1 MAYISRINRHLTHL
15 QEVRDTFISTI
26 DTLFPGCTH
35 HKPYDYCDFE
45 GDQSV
50 MVQVDPEGGIDL
62 IARFTTTGGQNIRL
76 SWCLP
81 LNADPYYH
89 ANLYESVTAHG
100 EFRDR
105 IGEADGATEE
115 ELCEALELCGKC
127 QSQRV
132 KF

>member
-50 MVQVDPEGGIDL
+50 MVQVDPKGGIDL

-89 ANLYESVTAHG
+89 ANLYESVTAQG

-115 ELCEALELCGKC
+115 ELCEALELCGNSH
-127 QSQRV
+127 SQRV

>member
-1 MAYISRINRHLTHL
+1 MAYISRINRHLAHL

-35 HKPYDYCDFE
+35 HKPYDYCDFD

-50 MVQVDPEGGIDL
+50 MIQVDPEGGIDL
-62 IARFTTTGGQNIRL
+62 IARFTTADKKHIRL

-81 LNADPYYH
+81 PNADPYYP
-89 ANLYESVTAHG
+89 ANISESVAPDG
-100 EFRDR
+100 AFGSR

-115 ELCEALELCGKC
+115 ELCDALERFVPC
-127 QSQRV
+127 QVQGV

>member
-1 MAYISRINRHLTHL
+1 MAYISRINRHLSHL

-45 GDQSV
+45 GDESV
-50 MVQVDPEGGIDL
+50 MLQVDPEGGIDL
-62 IARFTTTGGQNIRL
+62 IARFTTTDGQNIRL

-81 LNADPYYH
+81 PNADPYYH
-89 ANLYESVTAHG
+89 ANLYESVTPHG
-100 EFRDR
+100 AFRDL
-105 IGEADGATEE
+105 IGEAEGATEE
-115 ELCEALELCGKC
+115 ELCDALERFVPCKV
-127 QSQRV
+127 QEV

>member
-1 MAYISRINRHLTHL
+1 MAYISRINRHLSHL

-45 GDQSV
+45 GDESV
-50 MVQVDPEGGIDL
+50 MLQVDPEGGIDL
-62 IARFTTTGGQNIRL
+62 IARFTTTDGQNVRL

-81 LNADPYYH
+81 PNADPYYH
-89 ANLYESVTAHG
+89 ANLYESVTPHG
-100 EFRDR
+100 AFRDL
-105 IGEADGATEE
+105 IGEAEGATEE
-115 ELCEALELCGKC
+115 ELCDALERFVPCKV
-127 QSQRV
+127 QEV

>member
-1 MAYISRINRHLTHL
+1 MAYISRINRHLSHL

-62 IARFTTTGGQNIRL
+62 IARFTTKDGKNIRL

-89 ANLYESVTAHG
+89 ANLYESVTSNG

-115 ELCEALELCGKC
+115 ELCEALELCGNSH
-127 QSQRV
+127 SQRV

>member
-1 MAYISRINRHLTHL
+1 MAYISRINRHLSHL

-45 GDQSV
+45 GDESV
-50 MVQVDPEGGIDL
+50 MLQVDPEGGIDL
-62 IARFTTTGGQNIRL
+62 IARFSTADGQNIRL

-81 LNADPYYH
+81 PNADPYYH
-89 ANLYESVTAHG
+89 ANLYESVASDG
-100 EFRDR
+100 AFVNR

-115 ELCEALELCGKC
+115 ELCDALELFVPC
-127 QSQRV
+127 QTLRV
-132 KF
+132 

>member
-1 MAYISRINRHLTHL
+1 MAYISRINRHLAHL

-45 GDQSV
+45 GDESV
-50 MVQVDPEGGIDL
+50 MLQVDPEGGIDL
-62 IARFTTTGGQNIRL
+62 IARFTTTDGQNVRL

-81 LNADPYYH
+81 PNADPYYH
-89 ANLYESVTAHG
+89 ANLYECVTSNG
-100 EFRDR
+100 SFMNR

-115 ELCEALELCGKC
+115 ELCDALERFDKG
-127 QSQRV
+127 QTQQV
-132 KF
+132 EF

>member
-1 MAYISRINRHLTHL
+1 MAYISRINRHLAHL

-62 IARFTTTGGQNIRL
+62 IARFTTTDGQNIRL

-81 LNADPYYH
+81 TNADPYYH
-89 ANLYESVTAHG
+89 ANLYESVTTHG

-115 ELCEALELCGKC
+115 ELCEALELHAT
-127 QSQRV
+127 R
-132 KF
+132 

>member
-62 IARFTTTGGQNIRL
+62 IARFTTKDGKNIRL

-81 LNADPYYH
+81 PNADPYYH

-115 ELCEALELCGKC
+115 ELCEALELCGNSH
-127 QSQRV
+127 SQRV

>member
-1 MAYISRINRHLTHL
+1 MAYISRINRHLAHL

-35 HKPYDYCDFE
+35 HKPYDYCDFD

-50 MVQVDPEGGIDL
+50 MIQVDPEGGIDL
-62 IARFTTTGGQNIRL
+62 IARFTTAGKKHIRL

-89 ANLYESVTAHG
+89 ANIYESVTPHG
-100 EFRDR
+100 EFTSR

-115 ELCEALELCGKC
+115 ELCDALERFVPC
-127 QSQRV
+127 QVQGV